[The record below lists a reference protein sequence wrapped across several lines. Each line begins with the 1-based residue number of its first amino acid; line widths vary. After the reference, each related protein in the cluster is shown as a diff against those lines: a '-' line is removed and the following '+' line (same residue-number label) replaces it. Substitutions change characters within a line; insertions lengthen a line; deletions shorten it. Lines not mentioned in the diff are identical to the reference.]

1 MSTNAKKNI
10 FGIITSSNNYDQAYN
25 LNKEIYDEIY
35 KKFGN
40 FYILDL
46 SNYKL
51 FGRSKSFKKKKFPH
65 ILKYLNPKIQMNS
78 LLFLKIKHL

>member
-1 MSTNAKKNI
+1 MSNNEKKII
-10 FGIITSSNNYDQAYN
+10 FGIITSSNNYDQVYN

-51 FGRSKSFKKKKFPH
+51 FERNRSFSKKKFPH
-65 ILKYLNPKIQMNS
+65 TLKYLNPKI
-78 LLFLKIKHL
+78 